1 MKFSNLFIVLNSI
14 IPAARSAW
22 AYECKTGSDD
32 LNNMSSFVEPWT
44 VTGTTET
51 INFSDRFGHGGT
63 NFNTLHSDLT
73 DHFRCR
79 FHGYVK
85 AI

>member
-32 LNNMSSFVEPWT
+32 LNDWSKFVEPWT

-51 INFSDRFGHGGT
+51 IHFSVFE
-63 NFNTLHSDLT
+63 TLHSSLT
-73 DHFRCR
+73 DYFRCR
-79 FHGYVK
+79 FHGYVE